1 MRVIINSEDPE
12 PDLVRQTVEILR
24 AGGVIAYPTD
34 TVYGLGCDIFSKNAV
49 QKIYRLKGRDFKKPL
64 SFMCA
69 DIQELSQYAQ
79 ISDYAYRVMKR
90 YLPGPYTFI
99 LPAKHNVPKSFL
111 PKQQTVG
118 VRIPNNAL
126 CLALTK
132 ELGRPII
139 TTSANLSDQP
149 SLGDAKEI
157 EKTFNH
163 GLDLILDSGILNKE
177 ASTIISL
184 IDDNPQILRPGSG
197 DTSWLKDV

>member
-69 DIQELSQYAQ
+69 DLQEISQYAQ
-79 ISDYAYRVMKR
+79 ISDFAYRVMKHC
-90 YLPGPYTFI
+90 LPGPYTFI
-99 LPAKHNVPKSFL
+99 LPSKHNVPKSFL

-163 GLDLILDSGILNKE
+163 GLDLILDSGILNQE

-197 DTSWLKDV
+197 SVDWLKNF